1 MIEAEL
7 IFGAIKDENMNG
19 KIRVSIVATSLKGS
33 SIPSDSRPPVFNVV
47 NGSSYRGNNFSD
59 NLFSKSNIDQNY
71 VNSID
76 GANALK
82 LDEAYEIK
90 NTEEQNALIDSF
102 ESNEESKI
110 AEETIE
116 NTNNLNDIPTGV
128 SIESASYME
137 NNANLT
143 SENKSLFN
151 NNLTEEKFR
160 KRGYSKTF
168 HRRSKFRT

>member
-1 MIEAEL
+1 MGLVIEAI
-7 IFGAIKDENMNG
+7 IFQI
-19 KIRVSIVATSLKGS
+19 IY
-33 SIPSDSRPPVFNVV
+33 F
-47 NGSSYRGNNFSD
+47 
-59 NLFSKSNIDQNY
+59 QN
-71 VNSID
+71 
-76 GANALK
+76 

-90 NTEEQNALIDSF
+90 NTEDQNALIDSF

-151 NNLTEEKFR
+151 NNLTEENLEKEDTPKLFTEDQNSELKDKADEKQNNMSEELFDQDINEEEDFEIPAFLRRQKF
-160 KRGYSKTF
+160 
-168 HRRSKFRT
+168 